1 MSQINTSPVRIGNFT
16 SSGIVALTT
25 SDRSGKCFGAP
36 AMTYIAETN
45 YERMLG
51 RNIDSETNARATT
64 WGTMV
69 EAIVFELLPTDYT
82 FSSQLTDTHPIIP
95 YWRGSKDGTKECAE
109 RAVIDIKSPFTL
121 KSFVQLVLPLYCG
134 LEGIEAM
141 NAIRNGFKY
150 NEFEYPK
157 HKDGDKFYWQLVS
170 NAIINGCDYAELVVF
185 CPYKSELMEIYKLA
199 EGNPE
204 MKWLAY
210 ASENELPALPDG
222 GTFKNLNIISFKI
235 PQADKDF
242 LTERVLAAGELLIHP
257 MQMEHTFDVQAIKEP
272 NISQ

>member
-1 MSQINTSPVRIGNFT
+1 MSISQSKVRVGNFT
-16 SSGIVALTT
+16 SSNISLLTT
-25 SDRSGKCFGAP
+25 RNKKGDGFGAP
-36 AMTYIAETN
+36 ALTYIAETN

-82 FSSQLTDTHPIIP
+82 FSSQLTDTHPTIP

-134 LEGIEAM
+134 LSGLDAM
-141 NAIRNGFKY
+141 NAIRNGFEYEGFKY
-150 NEFEYPK
+150 PA
-157 HKDGDKFYWQLVS
+157 HKDGDKFWWQLVS
-170 NAIINGCDYAELVVF
+170 NAIINGCDYAELVIF
-185 CPYKSELMEIYKLA
+185 CPYKSELPEIYKLA
-199 EGNPE
+199 EGNPD

-222 GTFKNLNIISFKI
+222 GKFKNLNIISFKI
-235 PQADKDF
+235 PQTDKDF
-242 LTERVLAAGELLIHP
+242 LTECVTAAGAYLI
-257 MQMEHTFDVQAIKEP
+257 K
-272 NISQ
+272 